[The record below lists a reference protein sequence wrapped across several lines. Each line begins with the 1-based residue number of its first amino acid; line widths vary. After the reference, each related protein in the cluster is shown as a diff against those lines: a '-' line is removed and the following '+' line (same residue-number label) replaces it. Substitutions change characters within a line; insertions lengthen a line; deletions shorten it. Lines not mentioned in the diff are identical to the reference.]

1 MVSNSPPIGKKSKF
15 RRFLWLL
22 VPLGFAG
29 AGYGYWEYRKAHQP
43 PPVTFQSTP
52 VEKRT
57 ILGKVTATGT
67 LQARVTVQVGSQVS
81 GRIQKLFADYNST
94 VKKGEVVAKIDP
106 TLFEAAR
113 AKEQAN
119 FLSAKAGL
127 DRTKAQAI
135 LSEKKLARLKAL
147 GSDQLATQSDI
158 DSAETDVIVAKS
170 QISSAEAALQQA
182 AASLKAAQTNLSF
195 TTIVSPIDGTV
206 ISRSVDVGQT
216 VAASLQAPTVFTI
229 AEDLR
234 KMQVATSISESDVG
248 RLSAG
253 MKATFSVDA
262 FSGRQFHG
270 TIAQVRNAATTV
282 QNVVTYNAIIE
293 FDNPELKL
301 RPGMTASVSIIYS
314 ERDDV
319 LAVPNAAL
327 RFNPPPEA
335 NLKAPDRAA
344 RPRPD
349 PSDRPPATDAASD
362 PSSGTL
368 VAASP
373 STRAASATAS
383 AVVASA
389 PASAAVAIPPSG
401 EGMRERG
408 RGAGAAEFKTLWVP
422 KGTSAEALM
431 VRLGLTDGT
440 YTEVLGNRLKEGD
453 SVIVGATV
461 NGKSTGGM
469 TTSDQSKSG
478 TSNRSPSMRRMF

>member
-15 RRFLWLL
+15 RRVLWLL
-22 VPLGFAG
+22 VPLGLAG
-29 AGYGYWEYRKAHQP
+29 AGYGYWQYRKAHQP

-119 FLSAKAGL
+119 YLSAKASL
-127 DRTKAQAI
+127 DRTKAQAA
-135 LSEKKLARLKAL
+135 LAEKKLARLQAL
-147 GSDQLATQSDI
+147 GTDQLATQSDI

-182 AASLKAAQTNLSF
+182 AASLKSAQTNLSF

-216 VAASLQAPTVFTI
+216 VAASLQAPTIFTI

-248 RLSAG
+248 RLAAG

-262 FSGRQFHG
+262 FSGQQFQG
-270 TIAQVRNAATTV
+270 TIAQIRNAATTV

-301 RPGMTASVSIIYS
+301 RPGMTASVSIIYA
-314 ERDDV
+314 ERDNI

-344 RPRPD
+344 RPPAGIT
-349 PSDRPPATDAASD
+349 DRPPITDAASTA
-362 PSSGTL
+362 PS
-368 VAASP
+368 AAIPGSP
-373 STRAASATAS
+373 SAVMGASATAS
-383 AVVASA
+383 TPVDDA
-389 PASAAVAIPPSG
+389 PPSR
-401 EGMRERG
+401 EGRERS
-408 RGAGAAEFKTLWVP
+408 RASGAADFKTVWMP
-422 KGTSAEALM
+422 KGTSAEAL
-431 VRLGLTDGT
+431 VLRVGLTDGT
-440 YTEVLGNRLKEGD
+440 HTEILGNRLKQGD
-453 SVIVGATV
+453 LVIIDATV
-461 NGKSTGGM
+461 NGKSTGGINPG
-469 TTSDQSKSG
+469 QSRSG
-478 TSNRSPSMRRMF
+478 ASNRPPGVGRMF